1 MQRKTIKMQKH
12 LGHMFSLILMTL
24 SVMSCSISPPVQEM
38 SDARQAITAAEVVDA
53 SEHAPMQMG
62 NARRFLEEAE
72 AHIKQQQYGLAR
84 SMARIAKN
92 SAVEALEVSQ
102 ATGNSAEEN

>member
-1 MQRKTIKMQKH
+1 MQRKTIKMRKH
-12 LGHMFSLILMTL
+12 LSHMFSLILLTL

-38 SDARQAITAAEVVDA
+38 SDARQAIAAAEVADA
-53 SEHAPMQMG
+53 SERAPAQMG

-102 ATGNSAEEN
+102 STGNSAEEN

>member
-1 MQRKTIKMQKH
+1 MQKH
-12 LGHMFSLILMTL
+12 LSHMFSLILLAL

-53 SEHAPMQMG
+53 YEHAPTQMG

>member
-1 MQRKTIKMQKH
+1 MQGKTIKMQKP
-12 LGHMFSLILMTL
+12 LSHMFSSVLLILF
-24 SVMSCSISPPVQEM
+24 VASCSISPPVQEM
-38 SDARQAITAAEVVDA
+38 SDARQAIAAEVVDA
-53 SEHAPMQMG
+53 SEHAPTQMG

-92 SAVEALEVSQ
+92 SAVEALKVSQ
-102 ATGNSAEEN
+102 VTGNSAEEN

>member
-1 MQRKTIKMQKH
+1 MQK
-12 LGHMFSLILMTL
+12 LLSHMFSLALL
-24 SVMSCSISPPVQEM
+24 SFFVVSCSISPPVQEM
-38 SDARQAITAAEVVDA
+38 SDARQAIAVAEVADA
-53 SEHAPMQMG
+53 SERAPAQMG

-92 SAVEALEVSQ
+92 SAVEALKVSQ